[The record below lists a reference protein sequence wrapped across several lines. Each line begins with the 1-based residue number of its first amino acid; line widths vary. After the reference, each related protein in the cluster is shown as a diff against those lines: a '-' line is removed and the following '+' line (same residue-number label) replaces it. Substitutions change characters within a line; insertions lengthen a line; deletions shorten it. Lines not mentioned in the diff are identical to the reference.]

1 MNFDPRRLKIK
12 IIQIMIL
19 WPPPQSPTPA
29 DQSYCRC
36 LGLFCFK
43 ITLTWDMDYHLQVNQ
58 SQATWTKASRGLH
71 WDHRRR
77 TTTHPRLPWPLSGLE
92 EGQTTCRR
100 TPQNPSEEMEKDSRI
115 QWAFYVFKLKYN
127 VFKECLLHLILNT
140 VWFYNTDYMCI
151 VLWHAHGFFIH

>member
-1 MNFDPRRLKIK
+1 MNFDPRRLKLNHK
-12 IIQIMIL
+12 IQIIIL
-19 WPPPQSPTPA
+19 WPPPPSPTPA

-77 TTTHPRLPWPLSGLE
+77 TTTHPLLPWPLSGLE
-92 EGQTTCRR
+92 EDQMTCRR
-100 TPQNPSEEMEKDSRI
+100 TQQNASEEMEKDSRI
-115 QWAFYVFKLKYN
+115 QWALSMFKLIID
-127 VFKECLLHLILNT
+127 VFWRMFTAFDIEYR
-140 VWFYNTDYMCI
+140 V
-151 VLWHAHGFFIH
+151 VL